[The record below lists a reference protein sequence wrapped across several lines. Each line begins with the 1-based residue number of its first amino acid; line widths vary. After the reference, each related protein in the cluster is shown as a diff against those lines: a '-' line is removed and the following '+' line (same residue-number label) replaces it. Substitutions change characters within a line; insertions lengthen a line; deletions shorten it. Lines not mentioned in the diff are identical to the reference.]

1 MPDNFIYQKYGL
13 FIVKGH
19 YNKGMKQLLLTKVFA
34 IDGVVNKAVPFGNG
48 HINDTYRLI
57 NEDNNKPDYLL
68 QRINH
73 NVFKNIPAMMNNIQ
87 LVTAHI
93 RRKLIFS
100 GEDAD
105 NKVSTLIHTHEG
117 GLFTKQDGEYWRVF
131 QFMKNFRS
139 YDKPDTPD
147 QMYEG
152 AKAFGAFLNYLSDF
166 HIEELH
172 YTLPDFHDMKF
183 RLKQFFVAKDEAEK
197 HRLGQAQE
205 EIKYV
210 LETAD
215 YVTGIQ
221 DMSAGCGM
229 LLRVT
234 HNDTK
239 FNNVLLDS
247 NDKGQCVIDLD
258 TVMPGYVYFDVGDG
272 LRTGA
277 STADEHELDL
287 QKVDVDLAM
296 INAFAEGYIE
306 PTKKLLSDEEMDI
319 LPKSGIYMS
328 FIMGLR
334 FLTDYLQGNK
344 YYKVDFPD
352 HNLHRARCQL
362 HLSKLMKKRLPEI
375 TGAFRKTAII

>member
-1 MPDNFIYQKYGL
+1 
-13 FIVKGH
+13 
-19 YNKGMKQLLLTKVFA
+19 MKQLTLTKVFA
-34 IDGVVNKAVPFGNG
+34 IDGVINETVTFGNG

-57 NEDNNKPDYLL
+57 NENAEKPDYLL

-93 RRKLIFS
+93 RRKLLFS
-100 GEDAD
+100 GEDAG
-105 NKVSTLIHTHEG
+105 NKVSTLIHTKKGELFYKEG
-117 GLFTKQDGEYWRVF
+117 GDYWRVF

-139 YDKPDTPD
+139 YDKPDTPE

-152 AKAFGAFLNYLSDF
+152 AKAFGEFLSHLSDF
-166 HIEELH
+166 PIERLH

-183 RLKQFFVAKDEAEK
+183 RLRQFFGARDEAEK
-197 HRLGQAQE
+197 HQLGEAAN

-221 DMSAGCGM
+221 DMSTGYGM
-229 LLRVT
+229 PLRVT

-247 NDKGQCVIDLD
+247 DDKGQCVIDLD

-272 LRTGA
+272 IRTGA

-287 QKVDVDLAM
+287 QKVDVDLTM
-296 INAFAEGYIE
+296 INAFAEGYIT
-306 PTKKLLSDEEMDI
+306 PTRKLLSEEELDL

-344 YYKVDFPD
+344 YYKVDFPE

-362 HLSKLMKKRLPEI
+362 YLSKLMKKRLPEI
-375 TGAFRKTAII
+375 TDAFKKTVLT

>member
-1 MPDNFIYQKYGL
+1 MS
-13 FIVKGH
+13 
-19 YNKGMKQLLLTKVFA
+19 MKQLLLAKAFA
-34 IDGVVNKAVPFGNG
+34 IEGVVDDAIPFGNG

-57 NEDNNKPDYLL
+57 NKDPGKPDYLL

-93 RRKLIFS
+93 RRKLLFS
-100 GEDAD
+100 GRDAN
-105 NKVSTLIHTHEG
+105 NKVSTLIHTHNGEH
-117 GLFTKQDGEYWRVF
+117 FYKEDGEYWRVF
-131 QFMKNFRS
+131 QFMKGFRS
-139 YDKPDTPD
+139 YDKPETPE

-152 AKAFGAFLNYLSDF
+152 AKAFGEFLNYLSDF
-166 HIEELH
+166 PIEELH
-172 YTLPDFHDMKF
+172 YTLPDFHSMRF
-183 RLKQFFVAKDEAEK
+183 RLKQFFEARDEAEK
-197 HRLGQAQE
+197 HRLGQAQD

-210 LETAD
+210 LETAE
-215 YVTGIQ
+215 YVTDIQ
-221 DMSAGCGM
+221 NMSIRYGM
-229 LLRVT
+229 PLRVA

-239 FNNVLLDS
+239 FNNVLLDK

-296 INAFAEGYIE
+296 IDAFAEGYTA
-306 PTKKLLSDEEMDI
+306 PTKKLLSDEEIDT

-344 YYKVDFPD
+344 YYKVDFEE

-375 TGAFRKTAII
+375 TDAFRRTAVI